1 MVTLNNEYGQISI
14 TADVFTNLTGEAAT
28 NCFGVK
34 GMTVSSIT
42 DGIVRLL
49 KPEYKG
55 KGVSVV
61 YNNDNTISIELHI
74 AVDHGVNIPVIC
86 ESIMHE
92 VRYKVSG
99 GTGIDIKRV
108 DIFVDKILLG

>member
-1 MVTLNNEYGQISI
+1 MVTIENENGQIAISNN
-14 TADVFTNLTGEAAT
+14 VFTTLTSEAAT

-42 DGIVRLL
+42 DGITHLL

-55 KGVSVV
+55 KGVTVI
-61 YNNDNTISIELHI
+61 YNGDNSITIELHI
-74 AVDHGVNIPVIC
+74 AVDQGVNIPAIC
-86 ESIMHE
+86 ESIKHRVSYEVSEGTGVE
-92 VRYKVSG
+92 VR
-99 GTGIDIKRV
+99 RV